1 MYNCLMKT
9 GRRLR
14 YLKRVLN
21 SMDEVDYKNSIIDS
35 RFKYTRTLVYNPNW
49 VEFSQLFIYVMK
61 IEPAMLLTT
70 RKIAW
75 NDFGTLLAD
84 KRKLEIILD
93 FGIEYIRIYSQNGY
107 QVVTHYIPDLLRTR
121 GFIGTTPMENAEN
134 NDIE

>member
-1 MYNCLMKT
+1 
-9 GRRLR
+9 
-14 YLKRVLN
+14 
-21 SMDEVDYKNSIIDS
+21 MDEVDYKNSIIDS

-84 KRKLEIILD
+84 KRKLETILD

-121 GFIGTTPMENAEN
+121 GFIGTTPMENAKN

>member
-1 MYNCLMKT
+1 MKT

>member
-1 MYNCLMKT
+1 
-9 GRRLR
+9 
-14 YLKRVLN
+14 
-21 SMDEVDYKNSIIDS
+21 MDEVDYKNRIIDS